1 MWCSKNNNNG
11 IEIKSKK
18 KGKEKSF
25 IWEMVSAGIEKKEN
39 NVDREYIKMVG
50 IKREGIL
57 YNFKCECDCCEK
69 IFSFIWDFS
78 S

>member
-25 IWEMVSAGIEKKEN
+25 IWEMVSAGIEKKG
-39 NVDREYIKMVG
+39 K
-50 IKREGIL
+50 
-57 YNFKCECDCCEK
+57 
-69 IFSFIWDFS
+69 
-78 S
+78 